1 MKQLRVFAG
10 MAAGAAMSVSVIASA
25 ADPFDN
31 LKYAFSGG
39 TPNIDVRLRYEDVE
53 QGTKLPLPP
62 APLKDADALTLRT
75 RLGYTTGKWN
85 NLDMQVEFEN
95 VAPLDGQ
102 NYNSCPAGIAPSF
115 GTGCNGKTT
124 HAVIADPKGTE
135 LNQFWL
141 RYGGIANTAIKAG
154 RQRLVLD
161 NARFVGNVGWRQNE
175 MTYDGA
181 SIVNTSFPKTSITY
195 AHLTNAN
202 NIFFGNFDLDAD
214 LLNVAWTRYDAL
226 NLVGY
231 GYFVD
236 FARPGIVARPDNKV
250 LGLRA
255 TGAVPF
261 EAFKLIYTAEYAKQ
275 DDYKDSLPAVVDADY
290 FLGELGANLKSLPLT
305 AKLGYEVLGSNDGV
319 YGFQTPLATLHA
331 FQGWADQFLTTPKTG
346 IEDTYL
352 NLGYT
357 IEKVVLSAIY
367 HDYRAESGPLN
378 YGDEINLMAMR
389 PINDNLSVTAKYAD
403 FNLDEND
410 ATSGV
415 ALRDTK
421 KFWIQADYKF

>member
-1 MKQLRVFAG
+1 MMNRGSRIAAGIFA
-10 MAAGAAMSVSVIASA
+10 MGAAMAASA

-39 TPNIDVRLRYEDVE
+39 TPNIDVRLRYEDVD

-62 APLKDADALTLRT
+62 APLEDATAFTVRT

-85 NLDMQVEFEN
+85 SLDLQVELEN

-102 NYNSCPAGIAPSF
+102 DYNSCPGGIAPAF
-115 GTGCNGKTT
+115 GSCNGNTT
-124 HAVIADPKGTE
+124 HAVIADLKGTE

-141 RYGGIANTAIKAG
+141 RYGGIPGTVLKIG
-154 RQRLVLD
+154 RQRLILD
-161 NARFVGNVGWRQNE
+161 NARFIGNVGWRQNE

-181 SIVNTSFPKTSITY
+181 SLVNTSLPKTSISY

-202 NIFFGNFDLDAD
+202 NIFFGNFNLDAD
-214 LLNVAWTRYDAL
+214 LLNVAWTQYDML

-236 FARPGIVARPDNKV
+236 FNKPGVVARPDNKV

-255 TGAVPF
+255 TGGVPF
-261 EAFKLIYTAEYAKQ
+261 DAFKLVYAAEYAKQ
-275 DDYKDSLPAVVDADY
+275 DDYRDSLPTVVDADY
-290 FLGELGANLKSLPLT
+290 YLGEIGANVKTIPLT

-331 FQGWADQFLTTPKTG
+331 FQGWADQFLVTPMTG
-346 IEDTYL
+346 IKDVYL
-352 NLGYT
+352 NVGYT
-357 IEKVVLSAIY
+357 IEKVALTAVY
-367 HDYRAESGPLN
+367 HDYEADEGSLH
-378 YGDEINLMAMR
+378 YGDEIDLMAMR

-403 FNLDEND
+403 FSLDEND
-410 ATSGV
+410 ATSGI
-415 ALRDTK
+415 ALRDTRK
-421 KFWIQADYKF
+421 IWLQADYKF